1 MSTRAP
7 GHRSTGTAAADVRR
21 APTIVDVAAA
31 AKVSKTTVSR
41 VLNGEPRVA
50 EDTRE
55 QVLRAM
61 ADLGFQVNQGA
72 RSLRTRSTGLVGV
85 LVPVISVFG
94 RIVEELDAE
103 LATVG
108 QAMLLTAS
116 RRRQPDR
123 DITSV
128 ELLVARGVDAL
139 LIAPSDDHDPA
150 LLQAL
155 QAIRTP
161 IVLLD
166 REVPG
171 LAADA
176 LTVDQEPGIA
186 EALRYLAASG
196 RRRVGLLTRDDRTRP
211 AREIQASYRRQRDA
225 LGLEAEAGLIAE
237 FDDLDRRTARDGVDK
252 LLAAG
257 ADSILST
264 GTMEHTAT
272 VLERLT
278 ELHISVPRDVGL
290 VVYGY
295 LGGTMTPWTGLP
307 TVAYPVDA
315 IAHAAFQLLRGRL
328 DGVGGPPR
336 VEVVPNRFV
345 VPPGDGPAD

>member
-7 GHRSTGTAAADVRR
+7 GHRTTAGAAVRAR
-21 APTIVDVAAA
+21 RPPTILDVAAA
-31 AKVSKTTVSR
+31 ANVSKTTVSR

-50 EDTRE
+50 EETRG

-103 LATVG
+103 LAQVG

-116 RRRQPDR
+116 RRREPDR

-139 LIAPSDDHDPA
+139 LIAPSADHDPDLLRA
-150 LLQAL
+150 LA
-155 QAIRTP
+155 AIRTP

-171 LAADA
+171 LAADE
-176 LTVDQEPGIA
+176 LRVDQEPGIA
-186 EALRYLAASG
+186 DALRHLAGDG

-211 AREIQASYRRQRDA
+211 AREIQGAYRRHRDA
-225 LGLEAEAGLIAE
+225 LGLAADDALVAE

-278 ELHISVPRDVGL
+278 ELRISVPRDVGL

-295 LGGTMTPWTGLP
+295 VGGTMTAWSGLP
-307 TVAYPVDA
+307 TVAYPVDE
-315 IAHAAFQLLRGRL
+315 IAHAAFELLRARL
-328 DGVGGPPR
+328 DGSGGPPR

-345 VPPGDGPAD
+345 VPPSD